1 MGRTRGPR
9 PRRVW
14 LWRWRSNPL
23 RRRSDLVEAWLLL
36 AGLLLT
42 LFAGAVTGLA
52 TAGAVDRSLAERRA
66 QSRTVPAVLV
76 EDAAGTL
83 PSPVTED
90 GSGDGRVWVKV
101 RWTAPDGTSRTGRA
115 ETEPG
120 DRAGSVVTVW
130 TNDAGRLV
138 SEPPGGADARFQTV
152 MAGLTVAAAT
162 GGTVVLGGW
171 FVRSR
176 TQQRRAQEWEA
187 EWRLVEPT
195 WRKRMTG

>member
-1 MGRTRGPR
+1 MGRTGGAR

-23 RRRSDLVEAWLLL
+23 RRRSDLIEAWLLL
-36 AGLLLT
+36 ATLFLT

-52 TAGAVDRSLAERRA
+52 TAGTVDRSLAERRA
-66 QSRTVPAVLV
+66 QSRAVPAVLV
-76 EDAAGTL
+76 EDAADTL

-90 GSGDGRVWVKV
+90 GSGDDRVWVKV
-101 RWTAPDGTSRTGRA
+101 RWAAPEGTSRTGRA
-115 ETEPG
+115 EAEPG
-120 DRAGSVVTVW
+120 AKAGSVVTVW

-152 MAGLTVAAAT
+152 MAGLTAAAAT
-162 GGTVVLGGW
+162 GGVVVLGGW

-176 TQQRRAQEWEA
+176 TRQRRSQEWEA